1 MPRSPVQS
9 LSSPPPA
16 DPCRHSMA
24 CMVPPHLVEA
34 VLAGGSDAHVAS
46 VRSVADH
53 MSEVHRELRREPP
66 PPGATQPEREVTDAG
81 GGDDLPGAVVR
92 SEGGEAAKDPRAEE
106 AYEVAGDVYRFY
118 KEVMGR
124 ESIDDQGMKIV
135 STIHYKKDFANAFWN
150 GAEMIY
156 GDGDGTIFKTF
167 AIPTVTAHEISHGVI
182 AYSAGLIYRDQPGAL
197 NESLADVFACL
208 VEQYKHGETATE
220 ADWLIGRGAFA
231 DGIQGTALRSLKAPG
246 TAYDD
251 PHLGKDPQPFHMD
264 HYVHATTDDGG
275 VHINS
280 GIPSH
285 AFYQLACAF
294 GGHAWEKAG
303 QIWYG
308 TLQALQNPH
317 ASFHDFAAKSVE
329 VAGWI
334 YESGSLEVQH
344 TRRSWKLVG
353 IDV

>member
-1 MPRSPVQS
+1 
-9 LSSPPPA
+9 
-16 DPCRHSMA
+16 MA
-24 CMVPPHLVEA
+24 CLMPPHLVEA
-34 VLAGGSDAHVAS
+34 VLAGGGDDHKATVLAVGEHMDE
-46 VRSVADH
+46 VREAPP
-53 MSEVHRELRREPP
+53 RQPP
-66 PPGATQPEREVTDAG
+66 PSTATPPARQVGDAG
-81 GGDDLPGAVVR
+81 DSDTLPGTVVR
-92 SEGGEAAKDPRAEE
+92 EEGGPESKDSRVEE
-106 AYEVAGDVYRFY
+106 AYEVAGAVYRFY
-118 KEVMGR
+118 REVLDR
-124 ESIDDQGMKIV
+124 NSIDDRGMTIV
-135 STIHYKKDFANAFWN
+135 STVHYKKDFANAFWN

-167 AIPTVTAHEISHGVI
+167 AVPTVTAHEITHGVI
-182 AYSAGLIYRDQPGAL
+182 AYSGGLVYRDQPGAL

-208 VEQYKHGETATE
+208 VEQHTLGHTAAE
-220 ADWLIGRGAFA
+220 ASWLVGQGVFA
-231 DGIQGTALRSLKAPG
+231 DGIQATALRSLKAPG

-251 PHLGKDPQPFHMD
+251 PHLGKDPQPYHMD
-264 HYVHATTDDGG
+264 HYVHVTKDDGG

-285 AFYQLACAF
+285 AFYLLAQAL

-317 ASFHDFAAKSVE
+317 ATFHDFARKTIE

-334 YESGSLEVQH
+334 YQTGSLEVQH
-344 TRRSWKLVG
+344 TRRAWKLVG